1 MYCVYIKIEIMLATG
16 LSPKKLESGWEDRQV
31 SIMIEVLHLIL
42 EEIYGL
48 FRGRKKGLLP

>member
-1 MYCVYIKIEIMLATG
+1 MLATG